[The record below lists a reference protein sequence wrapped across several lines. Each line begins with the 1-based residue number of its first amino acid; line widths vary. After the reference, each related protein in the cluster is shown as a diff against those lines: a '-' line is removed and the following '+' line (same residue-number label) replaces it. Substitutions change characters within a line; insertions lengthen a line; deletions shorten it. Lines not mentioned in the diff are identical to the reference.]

1 MKELKKKAVSRT
13 CSFLFPLCHVLIHIY
28 ICDLYI
34 YIYIY
39 ISSLHVAI
47 CNGSLSLLLCFAAWE
62 CWSVSPQRNGRER
75 GCTWQHKAWQR
86 RTFFLF
92 LVLVF
97 LEEKKGKTT
106 LFFLLALPPLL
117 RYEQVD
123 TNKKKKEKDFQT
135 HTHTRVTGIG
145 VLIEWTTCGRST
157 LRPFFFFVFSL
168 VTKDIIFSN
177 AKCQPNVFTVLFFLD
192 PPTHSLVYSQHQFV
206 IILRQRWRRSA
217 PA

>member
-1 MKELKKKAVSRT
+1 MFFSVSIVPCPYT
-13 CSFLFPLCHVLIHIY
+13 HIY
-28 ICDLYI
+28 MWF
-34 YIYIY
+34 IYIY

-97 LEEKKGKTT
+97 LEEKKGKPTR
-106 LFFLLALPPLL
+106 FFLLALPPLL

-123 TNKKKKEKDFQT
+123 TNKKKREGLSNT
-135 HTHTRVTGIG
+135 HTHTRNGDWCLDRVDHM
-145 VLIEWTTCGRST
+145 WTLDTTT
-157 LRPFFFFVFSL
+157 LFFFVFSL